1 MVFSWRCLLPH
12 TSATP
17 EHLSRSSHA
26 VSYVAATNSLYL
38 YGGENKP
45 RVPVDNVLYSLSLS
59 DPATGW
65 VPVDLAASSASVCPV
80 ERIAPGMAAV
90 GEILYVFGGRQ
101 GIAVRE
107 NQLSALL
114 TTCA

>member
-1 MVFSWRCLLPH
+1 M
-12 TSATP
+12 
-17 EHLSRSSHA
+17 
-26 VSYVAATNSLYL
+26 
-38 YGGENKP
+38 
-45 RVPVDNVLYSLSLS
+45 DNVLYSLSLS